1 MEKDKNLLHFTM
13 EIYCLRKNISVVQN
27 QWHKRM
33 DMAYK
38 EPVLSGTL
46 ESLYYFVPDVHLKF

>member
-1 MEKDKNLLHFTM
+1 M